1 MTFVDAF
8 LYLQRIM
15 MEAIMRRLLLTAA
28 TIAGVGLPTAAG
40 AQVVIAADPD
50 PGVVVTAPPAG
61 GTVVVPQPYASDR
74 VYVAPEAY
82 AYYDAGPRYYQDCWW
97 DWGRRVCRLK
107 PWW

>member
-1 MTFVDAF
+1 
-8 LYLQRIM
+8 
-15 MEAIMRRLLLTAA
+15 METIMRRLLLTAA
-28 TIAGVGLPTAAG
+28 TIAGIGLPTA
-40 AQVVIAADPD
+40 
-50 PGVVVTAPPAG
+50 